1 MPEHGEFRLYPII
14 TGLVMAVLIAS
25 ANYVINE
32 YLDRD
37 FDALHPKKSL
47 RRAVQRQMDGRV
59 VWLLWLTLVVAGVGI
74 VRKSVGEG
82 RRVCVRV
89 GLGGRR
95 SIKKNKKNETN

>member
-1 MPEHGEFRLYPII
+1 MRLDHATKHIFIVPGFALAVLLRPEHGEFRLYPII

-37 FDALHPKKSL
+37 FDALHPTKSL

-59 VWLLWLTLVVAGVGI
+59 VWLLWLTLVEI
-74 VRKSVGEG
+74 G
-82 RRVCVRV
+82 RASCRERVCQYV
-89 GLGGRR
+89 
-95 SIKKNKKNETN
+95 